1 MIERYS
7 TPQMTA
13 VWSETRKLEIWRE
26 VEVLVV
32 EAWADLGVAPQEAA
46 QAAAASPQV
55 DVIAWK
61 EREAV
66 TSHDVAAFVDLL
78 AESVG
83 DGGEWIHY
91 GLTSSDVLDTASGA
105 LLREAGQLLVSAT
118 ESLYDTVRKRA
129 FEFRDTAMVGR
140 THGIWA
146 EPTSFGLKLAGWA
159 FELERDHAR
168 LSNAVAGVS
177 FGKISG
183 AVGTYAH
190 TPPDVEQYVC
200 EALALS
206 IEPASTQ
213 VIPRDRHAH
222 FLSVIALVGS
232 TIERFA
238 TEIRHLQRSEVGEV
252 MESFGPDQ
260 KGSSAMPH
268 KRNPIASEN
277 LTGVSR
283 LLRGYASA
291 GLENVALWHERDIS
305 HSAVERVVLPDATNL
320 LHYALGRME
329 RVIRNLVVNTDR
341 MTANLESTRG
351 LVYSQAVLLELVNAG
366 LTRDEAYRIVQR
378 NAMQTWEGSD
388 TLHEHLSADE
398 DVIVDSETLA
408 ACFTP
413 SRALKNID
421 TIFARLEQSGI
432 RRNHIQA

>member
-7 TPQMTA
+7 TPEMTA
-13 VWSETRKLEIWRE
+13 VWSEKRKLEVWRE
-26 VEVLVV
+26 VEILVV
-32 EAWADLGVAPQEAA
+32 EAWVELGVAPHDAA
-46 QAAAASPQV
+46 LAARRSPEV
-55 DVIAWK
+55 DIGAWK
-61 EREAV
+61 EREEV
-66 TSHDVAAFVDLL
+66 TNHDVAAFVDLL

-105 LLREAGQLLVSAT
+105 LLKASGELLLRSVEALFDIVKARAIEYRAT
-118 ESLYDTVRKRA
+118 P
-129 FEFRDTAMVGR
+129 MIGR

-146 EPTSFGLKLAGWA
+146 EPTSFGLKLANWA

-168 LSNAVAGVS
+168 LVDAVNGVS

-190 TPPDVEQYVC
+190 TPPDVEDYVC
-200 EALALS
+200 SAMGLS
-206 IEPASTQ
+206 GEPASTQ

-222 FLSVIALVGS
+222 FLTVIALIGS

-252 MESFGPDQ
+252 MESFGKSQ

-305 HSAVERVVLPDATNL
+305 HSSVERVALPDATNL
-320 LHYALGRME
+320 LHYALGRMQRLVE
-329 RVIRNLVVNTDR
+329 NLIVDTDR
-341 MTANLESTRG
+341 MAENLDSTRG
-351 LVYSQAVLLELVNAG
+351 LVFSQAVLLG
-366 LTRDEAYRIVQR
+366 LIDTGMTRDEAYRIVQR
-378 NAMQTWEGSD
+378 NAMKTWDGSG
-388 TLHEHLSADE
+388 TLHENLAADS
-398 DVIVDSETLA
+398 DVVLDQQTLA
-408 ACFTP
+408 ACFSP
-413 SRALKNID
+413 ERALRNTNIV
-421 TIFARLEQSGI
+421 FERLSSTVL
-432 RRNHIQA
+432 A